1 MTGAYIGSHGHLL
14 QYVIG
19 VKEALKTPLTNVY
32 IVGLPL
38 TKRFG
43 PWNRIETNKHYFL
56 HNGELRE
63 EYQLDDQYVG
73 PSNLRT
79 CFSHCQ

>member
-1 MTGAYIGSHGHLL
+1 MGSHGHLL
-14 QYVIG
+14 QYSIG
-19 VKEALKTPLTNVY
+19 VNEGLETPLTNVY

-38 TKRFG
+38 KERFW
-43 PWNRIETNKHYFL
+43 PWNKTKTNKHYFL

-79 CFSHCQ
+79 RFSHCQ